1 MHSDDLHLHD
11 LDELNDLH
19 DHDQDHD
26 LDAYDEPGGDD
37 PEPADGSGVGS
48 GVGAD
53 ARADAGANADDD
65 PYDAYAEYEQYD
77 EYSSD
82 AFQSSERVRG
92 RSLLSEQEQ
101 KAERKVLRRGRLTD
115 RERERLAEG
124 REDKLH
130 APELPE
136 GADRWSTWGDGEL
149 GPEPRPAWLVVGDGA
164 VDSRLGVVKTGK
176 EADVHLVER
185 WVPAAD
191 GHRQSVSENGT
202 DSGADGYGDYL
213 RADGDREADDGGSGY
228 GGGSAGSGAS
238 ASCLLAEKIYR
249 GNDHRNFHRDA
260 GYLDGRR
267 TRESRLDRAVANRTR
282 FGLKVIAE
290 QWAVAEFAALG
301 TLWAAGAPVPYPVQ
315 RVGTELLIEFIGDP
329 DGTAAPRLAA
339 LRPEP
344 DELADLWGQLCAGL
358 GHVARAG
365 YTHGDLSAYNILVH
379 HGRLVLID
387 LPQVVDLVVNPHR
400 ADFLSRDIANVTSW
414 FGGGGCRTRIGGGPS
429 CSTSCGTRLG

>member
-1 MHSDDLHLHD
+1 MHLHD
-11 LDELNDLH
+11 SSDLS
-19 DHDQDHD
+19 
-26 LDAYDEPGGDD
+26 GG
-37 PEPADGSGVGS
+37 A
-48 GVGAD
+48 A
-53 ARADAGANADDD
+53 ADDD
-65 PYDAYAEYEQYD
+65 AEDRYEKYD
-77 EYSSD
+77 EYLAD
-82 AFQSSERVRG
+82 DYLDTERVRG
-92 RSLLSEQEQ
+92 RSVLSEQQQ

-115 RERERLAEG
+115 RERERLAER
-124 REDKLH
+124 REEQIH
-130 APELPE
+130 APALPE

-149 GPEPRPAWLVVGDGA
+149 GPEPRPDWLVVADGS

-185 WVPAAD
+185 WLPNEDA
-191 GHRQSVSENGT
+191 
-202 DSGADGYGDYL
+202 Y
-213 RADGDREADDGGSGY
+213 EAGSDDGPGISPL
-228 GGGSAGSGAS
+228 

-260 GYLDGRR
+260 SYLDGRR

-301 TLWAAGAPVPYPVQ
+301 TLWDAGAPVPYPVQ

-329 DGTAAPRLAA
+329 DGSAAPRLAA

-344 DELADLWGQLCAGL
+344 DELADLWGQLCAAL
-358 GHVARAG
+358 GYVARAG

-387 LPQVVDLVVNPHR
+387 LPQIVDLAANPHR
-400 ADFLSRDIANVTSW
+400 GDYLGRDVANVTSW
-414 FGGGGCRTRIGGGPS
+414 FAARGLPDADRRGA
-429 CSTSCGTRLG
+429 RLLEDLRYEARLS

>member
-1 MHSDDLHLHD
+1 MHTHDSSHPHGVAADLADQDESDDLEELEE
-11 LDELNDLH
+11 LDEPD
-19 DHDQDHD
+19 DQVEP
-26 LDAYDEPGGDD
+26 DE
-37 PEPADGSGVGS
+37 AD
-48 GVGAD
+48 
-53 ARADAGANADDD
+53 DDD
-65 PYDAYAEYEQYD
+65 PYEKYD
-77 EYSSD
+77 EHLGYLAD
-82 AFQSSERVRG
+82 GYRDTERVRG

-101 KAERKVLRRGRLTD
+101 KAEKKVLRRGRLTD

-124 REDKLH
+124 REEKIY

-149 GPEPRPAWLVVGDGA
+149 GPEPRPEWLVVADGA

-185 WVPAAD
+185 WVPAPD
-191 GHRQSVSENGT
+191 TYTTS
-202 DSGADGYGDYL
+202 
-213 RADGDREADDGGSGY
+213 ADDGP
-228 GGGSAGSGAS
+228 SAL

-260 GYLDGRR
+260 SYVDGRR

-301 TLWAAGAPVPYPVQ
+301 TLWSAGAPVPYPVQ

-329 DGTAAPRLAA
+329 DGAAAPRLAA

-344 DELADLWGQLCAGL
+344 DELADLWGQLSAGL
-358 GHVARAG
+358 GYVARAG
-365 YTHGDLSAYNILVH
+365 FTHGDLSAYNILVH

-387 LPQVVDLVVNPHR
+387 LPQIVDLAANPHSGEY
-400 ADFLSRDIANVTSW
+400 LTRDIANVTSW
-414 FGGGGCRTRIGGGPS
+414 FAGRGLPDAQRRGADLVDELRYEA
-429 CSTSCGTRLG
+429 RLTG

>member
-1 MHSDDLHLHD
+1 MPSHD
-11 LDELNDLH
+11 SSH
-19 DHDQDHD
+19 
-26 LDAYDEPGGDD
+26 
-37 PEPADGSGVGS
+37 PADVG
-48 GVGAD
+48 GAAAEPD
-53 ARADAGANADDD
+53 ADD
-65 PYDAYAEYEQYD
+65 PYNKYD
-77 EYSSD
+77 KYLADSYLD
-82 AFQSSERVRG
+82 TERVRG

-101 KAERKVLRRGRLTD
+101 KAERKLLRRGRLTD
-115 RERERLAEG
+115 RERDRLAAG

-130 APELPE
+130 EPTLPP

-149 GPEPRPAWLVVGDGA
+149 GPEPRPDWLVISDGA

-185 WVPAAD
+185 WVPSEDSYGFGEDADTDQDQDVNAAP
-191 GHRQSVSENGT
+191 
-202 DSGADGYGDYL
+202 
-213 RADGDREADDGGSGY
+213 
-228 GGGSAGSGAS
+228 SASAL

-267 TRESRLDRAVANRTR
+267 TRESRLDRAVSNRTR

-329 DGTAAPRLAA
+329 DGAAAPRLAA
-339 LRPEP
+339 LRPDL
-344 DELADLWGQLCAGL
+344 DELADLWGQLRAGL
-358 GHVARAG
+358 GYVARAG
-365 YTHGDLSAYNILVH
+365 FTHGDLSAYNILVH

-387 LPQVVDLVVNPHR
+387 LPQIVDLAANPHSGEY
-400 ADFLSRDIANVTSW
+400 LSRDIANVTSW
-414 FGGGGCRTRIGGGPS
+414 FAARGLPDADRRGAELLDDLRYEA
-429 CSTSCGTRLG
+429 RLS

>member
-1 MHSDDLHLHD
+1 MHTHD
-11 LDELNDLH
+11 SSSSHPRGAATEPH
-19 DHDQDHD
+19 DP
-26 LDAYDEPGGDD
+26 DEPND
-37 PEPADGSGVGS
+37 PAEPAELDGPDQP
-48 GVGAD
+48 D
-53 ARADAGANADDD
+53 ADD
-65 PYDAYAEYEQYD
+65 PYEKYDQYLAD
-77 EYSSD
+77 SYRD
-82 AFQSSERVRG
+82 TERVRG
-92 RSLLSEQEQ
+92 RSVLSEQEQ
-101 KAERKVLRRGRLTD
+101 KAEKRLLRRGRLTD

-124 REDKLH
+124 REEKIY

-149 GPEPRPAWLVVGDGA
+149 GPEPRPDWLVVADGA

-185 WVPAAD
+185 WVPAPDAYA
-191 GHRQSVSENGT
+191 T
-202 DSGADGYGDYL
+202 
-213 RADGDREADDGGSGY
+213 
-228 GGGSAGSGAS
+228 SAEEPPAAL

-249 GNDHRNFHRDA
+249 GNDHRDFHRDA

-267 TRESRLDRAVANRTR
+267 TRESRLDRAVSNRTR

-301 TLWAAGAPVPYPVQ
+301 TLWSAGAPVPYPVQ

-329 DGTAAPRLAA
+329 DGGAAPRLAA
-339 LRPEP
+339 LRPDP

-358 GHVARAG
+358 GYVARAG

-387 LPQVVDLVVNPHR
+387 LPQIVDLAANPHR
-400 ADFLSRDIANVTSW
+400 GEYLTRDVANVTSW
-414 FGGGGCRTRIGGGPS
+414 FAARGLPDAERRGADLVDALRYEA
-429 CSTSCGTRLG
+429 RLRG

>member
-1 MHSDDLHLHD
+1 MSSHDDHSQLPDAAAEPDD
-11 LDELNDLH
+11 E
-19 DHDQDHD
+19 
-26 LDAYDEPGGDD
+26 
-37 PEPADGSGVGS
+37 
-48 GVGAD
+48 
-53 ARADAGANADDD
+53 RD
-65 PYDAYAEYEQYD
+65 PYARYD
-77 EYSSD
+77 EYFAD
-82 AFQSSERVRG
+82 NHQSAERVRG

-101 KAERKVLRRGRLTD
+101 KAEKKLLRRGRLTD

-130 APELPE
+130 APTLPQ

-149 GPEPRPAWLVVGDGA
+149 GPEPRPSWLVVADGA

-185 WVPAAD
+185 WVPAPDAY
-191 GHRQSVSENGT
+191 VSDLGT
-202 DSGADGYGDYL
+202 PPA
-213 RADGDREADDGGSGY
+213 ATE
-228 GGGSAGSGAS
+228 
-238 ASCLLAEKIYR
+238 SCLLAEKIYR

-267 TRESRLDRAVANRTR
+267 TRESRLDRAVSNRSR

-301 TLWAAGAPVPYPVQ
+301 TLWSVGAPVPYPVQ

-329 DGTAAPRLAA
+329 DGSAAPRLAA

-344 DELADLWGQLCAGL
+344 DQLADLWGQLCAGL
-358 GHVARAG
+358 AHVARAG

-387 LPQVVDLVVNPHR
+387 LPQIVDLAANPHR
-400 ADFLSRDIANVTSW
+400 GEYLTRDIANVTSW
-414 FGGGGCRTRIGGGPS
+414 FGGRGLADAERRGAELLDELRYEA
-429 CSTSCGTRLG
+429 RLAG

>member
-1 MHSDDLHLHD
+1 MPSHELSPLDPPDLAAEDPHGAGD
-11 LDELNDLH
+11 ADEPRAENDLR
-19 DHDQDHD
+19 DDDD
-26 LDAYDEPGGDD
+26 AYAAYDEYVSDD
-37 PEPADGSGVGS
+37 Y
-48 GVGAD
+48 
-53 ARADAGANADDD
+53 R
-65 PYDAYAEYEQYD
+65 
-77 EYSSD
+77 
-82 AFQSSERVRG
+82 SSERVRG

-101 KAERKVLRRGRLTD
+101 KAEKKVLRRGRLTD
-115 RERERLAEG
+115 RERERLAAG
-124 REDKLH
+124 REDKLYG
-130 APELPE
+130 PVLPD
-136 GADRWSTWGDGEL
+136 GADRWSTWGDGER
-149 GPEPRPAWLVVGDGA
+149 GPEPLPDWLVVADGA

-185 WVPAAD
+185 WLPSAD
-191 GHRQSVSENGT
+191 ATSTLAV
-202 DSGADGYGDYL
+202 
-213 RADGDREADDGGSGY
+213 
-228 GGGSAGSGAS
+228 

-267 TRESRLDRAVANRTR
+267 TRESRLDRALANRTS

-301 TLWAAGAPVPYPVQ
+301 MLWSAGAPVPYPVQ

-358 GHVARAG
+358 VHVARAG

-387 LPQVVDLVVNPHR
+387 LPQIVDLAANPHS
-400 ADFLSRDIANVTSW
+400 AEYLTRDVANVTTW
-414 FGGGGCRTRIGGGPS
+414 FGSRGLPDAERRGAELLDELRYEA
-429 CSTSCGTRLG
+429 RLI

>member
-1 MHSDDLHLHD
+1 VHTHDSSHPHGVAADLTDQDEPDDLEELED
-11 LDELNDLH
+11 LDDPDDFEEPDDLEEP
-19 DHDQDHD
+19 
-26 LDAYDEPGGDD
+26 DEPD
-37 PEPADGSGVGS
+37 
-48 GVGAD
+48 
-53 ARADAGANADDD
+53 DDD
-65 PYDAYAEYEQYD
+65 PYEKYDEHLGYLADAYLGT
-77 EYSSD
+77 
-82 AFQSSERVRG
+82 ERVRG

-101 KAERKVLRRGRLTD
+101 KAEKKVLRRGRLTD
-115 RERERLAEG
+115 RERERLTEG
-124 REDKLH
+124 REEKDH

-136 GADRWSTWGDGEL
+136 GADRWSIWGDGEL
-149 GPEPRPAWLVVGDGA
+149 GPEPRPDWLVVADGA

-185 WVPAAD
+185 WLPAPDAYAAD
-191 GHRQSVSENGT
+191 AYTGHT
-202 DSGADGYGDYL
+202 GADHD
-213 RADGDREADDGGSGY
+213 DHDDHDNPDRDD
-228 GGGSAGSGAS
+228 APGAP

-249 GNDHRNFHRDA
+249 GNDHRDFHRDA

-301 TLWAAGAPVPYPVQ
+301 LLWSAGAPVPYPVQ

-329 DGTAAPRLAA
+329 DGAAAPRLAA

-344 DELADLWGQLCAGL
+344 DELADLWGQLSAGL
-358 GHVARAG
+358 GYLARAG

-387 LPQVVDLVVNPHR
+387 LPQIVDLAANPHSGGY
-400 ADFLSRDIANVTSW
+400 LTRDVANVTSW
-414 FGGGGCRTRIGGGPS
+414 FAGRGLPDAERRGAGLLDELRYEA
-429 CSTSCGTRLG
+429 RLTG

>member
-1 MHSDDLHLHD
+1 MPSQDDLSHLPDAAAEPDDD
-11 LDELNDLH
+11 LDP
-19 DHDQDHD
+19 
-26 LDAYDEPGGDD
+26 Y
-37 PEPADGSGVGS
+37 
-48 GVGAD
+48 
-53 ARADAGANADDD
+53 AR
-65 PYDAYAEYEQYD
+65 YD
-77 EYSSD
+77 EYFAD
-82 AFQSSERVRG
+82 DYQSAERVRG

-101 KAERKVLRRGRLTD
+101 KAEKKLLRRGRLTD

-124 REDKLH
+124 REDKLY
-130 APELPE
+130 APSLPE

-149 GPEPRPAWLVVGDGA
+149 GPEPRPEWLVVADGA

-185 WVPAAD
+185 WVPAVDAY
-191 GHRQSVSENGT
+191 VS
-202 DSGADGYGDYL
+202 GDDVPP
-213 RADGDREADDGGSGY
+213 AA
-228 GGGSAGSGAS
+228 A

-301 TLWAAGAPVPYPVQ
+301 TLWSAGAPVPYPVQ

-329 DGTAAPRLAA
+329 DGSAAPRLAA

-344 DELADLWGQLCAGL
+344 DGLADLWGQLCDGL
-358 GHVARAG
+358 AHVARAG
-365 YTHGDLSAYNILVH
+365 YTHGDLSPYNILVH

-387 LPQVVDLVVNPHR
+387 LPQIVDLAANPHR
-400 ADFLSRDIANVTSW
+400 GDFLTRDIANVTSW
-414 FGGGGCRTRIGGGPS
+414 FGARGLPDAERRGADLLDELRYEA
-429 CSTSCGTRLG
+429 RLTG